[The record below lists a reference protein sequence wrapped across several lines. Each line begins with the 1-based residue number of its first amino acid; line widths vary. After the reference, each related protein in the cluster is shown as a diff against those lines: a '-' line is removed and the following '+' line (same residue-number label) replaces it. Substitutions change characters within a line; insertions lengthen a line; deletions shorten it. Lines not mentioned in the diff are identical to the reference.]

1 MHPTRCKALAIIL
14 ITTNLFA
21 ACSSQ
26 NNTTAIPKPV
36 VNTHT
41 ATNQGHDDVQA
52 LALFETIYEE
62 RVALSPVSQ
71 TYLGRKT
78 NQDKWND
85 LSPEQDERYLVLNK
99 AHLKKLKAIDPST
112 LSPQVA
118 LSYTLQKTE
127 IQHWLDDYQWRYY
140 GYPINQMFGT
150 HSHVPSLLINQHS
163 ITTVKD
169 AENYIARLHGVPKL
183 FEQLITDLKTR
194 ASLGIVPPQF
204 VFEHVIR
211 DCNNLLI
218 GLPFTD
224 SPDKSTLLAD
234 FTRKVN
240 DADITEEKMAALL
253 TDATDALKN
262 SVKPAYKTL
271 ISYLQQLE
279 QQAPVEGGA
288 WQMPDGEAY
297 YNLLLRRTTTTDL
310 TAEQIHKIGLEE
322 VARIHKEMATIK
334 DTVNFDGDLQAF
346 FNFMRTSPQFT
357 YAESEAGKAQYL
369 SETQTHISTMEAA
382 LPTMFNILPKAALK
396 VKAVEPFREKSAGK
410 AFYQSPAPDGSRPGI
425 YYVNLY
431 SLENMPWYQM
441 EALAYHE
448 AVPGHHMQIAIAQ
461 ELQDM
466 PKFRKFGGYTAYSE
480 GWGLYAEYLAKE
492 MGAYQNPYSDFGRLS
507 WELWRACRLVVD
519 TGLHAKRWTRQQ
531 AIDYLQQ
538 NTPNPLND
546 IERAVER
553 YLVMP
558 SQATAYK
565 VGMLKILELRKKAK
579 QALGENF
586 DIRKF
591 HDAVLK
597 NGALPLD
604 VLEQQIELWV
614 ETKKS
619 VTLQP

>member
-1 MHPTRCKALAIIL
+1 MMKAKKYKLKPLTLLL
-14 ITTNLFA
+14 ITASLAA
-21 ACSSQ
+21 ACSTQ
-26 NNTTAIPKPV
+26 HNTAAPV
-36 VNTHT
+36 VNTQST
-41 ATNQGHDDVQA
+41 VSANASQKQSDIQA
-52 LALFETIYEE
+52 LALFDTIYEE

-85 LSPEQDERYLVLNK
+85 LSPEQDERYLALNK
-99 AHLKKLKAIDPST
+99 AHLKQLNAIDPQQ

-127 IQHWLDDYQWRYY
+127 ITHWLDDYKWRYY

-150 HSHVPSLLINQHS
+150 HSHVPSLLINQHG
-163 ITTVKD
+163 ITSVED

-183 FEQLITDLKTR
+183 FEQLLTDLKTR
-194 ASLGIVPPQF
+194 ADLGIVPPKF

-211 DCNNLLI
+211 DCNNLLV
-218 GLPFTD
+218 GQPFTD

-240 DADITEEKMAALL
+240 DADINEPQKAALVKN
-253 TDATDALKN
+253 ASDALQD
-262 SVKPAYKTL
+262 SVEPAYKNL
-271 ISYLQQLE
+271 ITYLQQLE
-279 QQAPVEGGA
+279 QQAPIEGGA
-288 WQMPDGEAY
+288 WQMPDGQAY
-297 YNLLLRRTTTTDL
+297 YNLLLRRTTTTEL
-310 TAEQIHKIGLEE
+310 TAEQIHTTGLQE
-322 VARIHKEMATIK
+322 VARIHKEMASIK
-334 DTVNFDGDLQAF
+334 DAVNFDGDLQAF
-346 FNFMRTSPQFT
+346 FTFMRTSAQFT
-357 YAESEAGKAQYL
+357 YEESEAGKAQYL
-369 SETQTHISTMEAA
+369 SETQTHISNMEAA
-382 LPTMFNILPKAALK
+382 LPTMFNTLPKAALK

-431 SLENMPWYQM
+431 SLKNMPWYQM

-492 MGAYQNPYSDFGRLS
+492 MGAYQNHYSDFGRLS

-519 TGLHAKRWTRQQ
+519 TGLHAKRWTKQQ
-531 AIDYLQQ
+531 AIEYLHT

-565 VGMLKILELRKKAK
+565 VGMLKILELREHAK
-579 QALGENF
+579 QQLGDKF
-586 DIRKF
+586 DIREF

-604 VLEQQIELWV
+604 VLAQQIDVWIAE
-614 ETKKS
+614 KK
-619 VTLQP
+619 

>member
-1 MHPTRCKALAIIL
+1 MHSYRCKALAAL
-14 ITTNLFA
+14 FVTTSLA
-21 ACSSQ
+21 GACSTQ
-26 NNTTAIPKPV
+26 NNTATKPADSTHSTA
-36 VNTHT
+36 
-41 ATNQGHDDVQA
+41 NQNDTQA
-52 LALFETIYEE
+52 LALFDAIYEE
-62 RVALSPVSQ
+62 RVALSPISQ

-85 LSPEQDERYLVLNK
+85 LSPEQDERYLALNK
-99 AHLKKLKAIDPST
+99 AHLKQLNAIDPQQ

-127 IQHWLDDYQWRYY
+127 IKHWLDDYKWRYY

-150 HSHVPSLLINQHS
+150 HSHVPSLLINQHR
-163 ITTVKD
+163 ITSVKD
-169 AENYIARLHGVPKL
+169 AENYIARLQGVPKL

-194 ASLGIVPPQF
+194 ASLGIIPPHF

-211 DCNNLLI
+211 DCNNLLV
-218 GLPFTD
+218 GQPFTE

-240 DADITEEKMAALL
+240 EADISQANRAVLL
-253 TDATDALKN
+253 KDASDALQN
-262 SVKPAYKTL
+262 SVKPAYKDL
-271 ISYLQQLE
+271 IAYLQQLE
-279 QQAPVEGGA
+279 QQAPTEGGA

-297 YNLLLRRTTTTDL
+297 YNLLLRRTTTTTL
-310 TAEQIHKIGLEE
+310 TAEQIHTIGLEE
-322 VARIHKEMATIK
+322 VARIHKEMTSIK
-334 DTVNFDGDLQAF
+334 DAVKFDGDLQAF
-346 FNFMRTSPQFT
+346 FSFMRTSPQFT
-357 YAESEAGKAQYL
+357 YDESEAGKAQYL
-369 SETQTHISTMEAA
+369 SETQAHIANMEAA
-382 LPTMFNILPKAALK
+382 LPTMFNTLPKAALK

-431 SLENMPWYQM
+431 SMANMPWYQM

-492 MGAYQNPYSDFGRLS
+492 MGGYQNPYSDFGRLS

-531 AIDYLQQ
+531 AIDYLHH

-565 VGMLKILELRKKAK
+565 VGMLKILELREQAK
-579 QALGENF
+579 QQLGANF
-586 DIRKF
+586 DIREF

-604 VLEQQIELWV
+604 VLEQQINVWITEN
-614 ETKKS
+614 K
-619 VTLQP
+619 